1 MRHLTSHNKIDIC
14 FRAFLFS
21 VAVVVMKQNA
31 CWAQAKLV
39 IKQNNARPQIP
50 FPEYICVCLFQ
61 QNIRKIFEVA
71 FPRLWAGKR
80 EEVRFKGKKKG
91 KCCRFVEAIYIV
103 MCSKIRCQIY
113 FSKKLF
119 ICSFN
124 HICLL
129 FWTFFLAHATTST
142 QVVQFYILTC
152 FPTKQVRDD
161 VKISNLKRYQRI
173 SLKISKDTLKNIKD
187 ITKVLAITVFGRVDR
202 RGSRKTDWRVEKEK
216 HVVANTEIR
225 IQFIKEKIFPKQTTD
240 ESGDEGNRVFQCCS
254 LCKWRR
260 KRVNYGEGVI
270 SKALV
275 LPQHYFTWDR
285 FSHW

>member
-31 CWAQAKLV
+31 CWAEAKLV

-103 MCSKIRCQIY
+103 MCSNIRCQIY

-142 QVVQFYILTC
+142 QVVKF
-152 FPTKQVRDD
+152 FPTEQVRDD
-161 VKISNLKRYQRI
+161 VKMKKYQI
-173 SLKISKDTLKNIKD
+173 YKD
-187 ITKVLAITVFGRVDR
+187 IKGYL
-202 RGSRKTDWRVEKEK
+202 
-216 HVVANTEIR
+216 
-225 IQFIKEKIFPKQTTD
+225 
-240 ESGDEGNRVFQCCS
+240 
-254 LCKWRR
+254 
-260 KRVNYGEGVI
+260 
-270 SKALV
+270 
-275 LPQHYFTWDR
+275 
-285 FSHW
+285 